1 MRNNGSCSI
10 IAVFCLALLFPACAT
25 APPPAPAAKPARQ
38 QAKTVDAKA
47 QREYYDRGLQSY
59 SQENYRDA
67 REAFQQ
73 AVEYGP
79 NTALGIK
86 AKENLKKTEQI
97 LKTLKE
103 LEDK

>member
-1 MRNNGSCSI
+1 MRNNSSCSI

-25 APPPAPAAKPARQ
+25 APSAPAAKPARQ
-38 QAKTVDAKA
+38 QAKQVDAKA

-79 NTALGIK
+79 NTAVGMK

-97 LKTLKE
+97 LKTLEE
-103 LEDK
+103 LEKK